1 MKLLSSLR
9 TFIRAN
15 DGLAAIEMAFVFP
28 FMVLLYLGLLDLTGL
43 ISHSRKV
50 TSIAS
55 SVADLVAQNRI
66 AVLKTDMNDYFK
78 IASLIMKPESDS
90 EVRIRVH
97 VYRKVLNVPTLIWT
111 VENGKGDDCAGTV
124 DTSDMLPLMT
134 ADNDLIVTQT
144 CAKFK
149 LYTGEIMDILL
160 VGTLT
165 PQVEQ
170 TVTIRPR
177 SSPSLTCYKT
187 VVDGATC

>member
-28 FMVLLYLGLLDLTGL
+28 FMLLLYLGLLDLTGL

-55 SVADLVAQNRI
+55 AVADLVAQNRI

-97 VYRKVLNVPTLIWT
+97 VYRKVLNAPTLMWT
-111 VENGKGDDCAGTV
+111 VENGKGPTCTGTV

-144 CAKFK
+144 CATFK
-149 LYTGEIMDILL
+149 PYTGEFLGELL
-160 VGTLT
+160 IGTLT

-177 SSPSLTCYKT
+177 SSPSLTCYAT
-187 VVDGATC
+187 VVDGALC